1 MLGKF
6 DLIKYVNIDSYVIQ
20 MLKKSS
26 WDIFLAHKY
35 SIGDSPSPTVDIVQR
50 IIGIYGNFITVKYSF
65 DVRTN
70 CDQDQD
76 Y

>member
-35 SIGDSPSPTVDIVQR
+35 SKGDSPLPTVDIVQR
-50 IIGIYGNFITVKYSF
+50 IIGIYGNFITVKSSF
-65 DVRTN
+65 DVR
-70 CDQDQD
+70 
-76 Y
+76 

>member
-6 DLIKYVNIDSYVIQ
+6 GLIKYVNIDTYVIQ

-35 SIGDSPSPTVDIVQR
+35 SIGDSPLPTVDIVQR
-50 IIGIYGNFITVKYSF
+50 IIGIYGNFITVKSSF
-65 DVRTN
+65 DVR
-70 CDQDQD
+70 
-76 Y
+76 